1 MTYDETRDSEQLA
14 VHEGVVD
21 KFICKYKMG
30 RALSDD
36 AIRKALPTRIR
47 RMMPRNARRI
57 IEDILKRPYPLRR

>member
-1 MTYDETRDSEQLA
+1 
-14 VHEGVVD
+14 
-21 KFICKYKMG
+21 MG